1 MELEMRQNADNFE
14 EERSFEKKNMKRDFE
29 KSQLQEKKAS
39 EELVWLKSQ
48 LANQKEKLKA
58 SNEEN
63 DVM

>member
-1 MELEMRQNADNFE
+1 MRQNADNFE

>member
-1 MELEMRQNADNFE
+1 MRQNADNFE

-63 DVM
+63 NVM